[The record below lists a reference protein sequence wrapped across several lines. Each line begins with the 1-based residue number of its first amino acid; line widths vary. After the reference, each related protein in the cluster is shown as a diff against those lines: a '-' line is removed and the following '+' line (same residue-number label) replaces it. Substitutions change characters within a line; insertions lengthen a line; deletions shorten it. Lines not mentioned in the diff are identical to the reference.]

1 MLPKLHY
8 THVFA
13 VAVRLMRGETVEY
26 VDRHGRVWRADATT
40 LHLVVGGRSELI
52 VEGYAA
58 DIAVE
63 IVRRRAPSRSGRP

>member
-1 MLPKLHY
+1 MLPKVHY
-8 THVFA
+8 TRVFA

-26 VDRHGRVWRADATT
+26 LDRHGRLWRADATS

-58 DIAVE
+58 DIAAE
-63 IVRRRAPSRSGRP
+63 IVRRRAPARPGRP